1 MTTWKTFMK
10 LFEGHADAYS
20 SYMVIGVT
28 LHKLIEVLNEIDPDM
43 VVGSGKVSNTGKSIY
58 FEICKETPDL
68 IHKITSKLHCRGFA
82 DTGAWYGDAYF
93 EASFDGKSFDGFTA
107 KWRDGEPTSD
117 EDLWDAFVTITD
129 NESKEVFEAGEG
141 SCDKDAMERWKHLV
155 DTH

>member
-1 MTTWKTFMK
+1 MITWKTFTK
-10 LFEGHADAYS
+10 EFDGHANAYS

-28 LHKLIEVLNEIDPDM
+28 LHRLIEVLNDINPDM
-43 VVGSGKVSNTGKSIY
+43 IVGSGKVSETGKSIY
-58 FEICKETPDL
+58 FEICKEMPDL

-82 DTGAWYGDAYF
+82 DTDAWHGDAYF
-93 EASFDGKSFDGFTA
+93 EASFDGKSFDDFTA

-117 EDLWDAFVTITD
+117 EDLWDAFVTVID
-129 NESKEVFEAGEG
+129 NESKEIFEAGEG